1 MNRMKQKV
9 IAKIIGLEF
18 LIILFYVGNG
28 AFVSIKQP
36 SGPLLQFVMLVPLA
50 LGLFFYIALKKNWQ
64 MYFFHP
70 IQKNHLLMILPLLF
84 VLGII
89 FVSTKGLNL
98 TSFSDLIF
106 MFLMQVLI
114 VAFIEETVF
123 RGLMLRILLAKGAF
137 TAVFIS
143 SLLFGITHALQ
154 LLGGQSLEDT
164 IIQIIYAL
172 LVGLVLSLLILDGQS
187 IIITILFHGFN
198 NFFNFM
204 GNVESPTLSGYLII
218 LVLFVYMLV
227 LWKRVKKSYAINFM
241 KNAKST

>member
-1 MNRMKQKV
+1 MKQKV

-123 RGLMLRILLAKGAF
+123 RGLMLRMLIAKGAF

-164 IIQIIYAL
+164 IIQIVYAL

-218 LVLFVYMLV
+218 LVLSVYMLV

>member
-1 MNRMKQKV
+1 MKQKV

-28 AFVSIKQP
+28 AFVSIKEP
-36 SGPLLQFVMLVPLA
+36 SSPLLQFVMLVPLA

-70 IQKNHLLMILPLLF
+70 IQKNHLLMILPILF

-98 TSFSDLIF
+98 TSISDLIF
-106 MFLMQVLI
+106 MFLMQLLI

-218 LVLFVYMLV
+218 LVLSVYMLV

-241 KNAKST
+241 KNAKSI

>member
-1 MNRMKQKV
+1 MKQKV

-28 AFVSIKQP
+28 AFVSIKEP
-36 SGPLLQFVMLVPLA
+36 SSPLLQFVMLVPLA
-50 LGLFFYIALKKNWQ
+50 LGLFIYIALKKNWQ

-89 FVSTKGLNL
+89 LVSTKGLNL
-98 TSFSDLIF
+98 TSISDLIF

-114 VAFIEETVF
+114 VAFIEETIF
-123 RGLMLRILLAKGAF
+123 RGLMLRMLLARGAF

-227 LWKRVKKSYAINFM
+227 LRKRVKKSYAINFM
-241 KNAKST
+241 KNAKSI

>member
-1 MNRMKQKV
+1 MKQKV

-50 LGLFFYIALKKNWQ
+50 LGLFFYIAMKKNWQ
-64 MYFFHP
+64 MCFFHP
-70 IQKNHLLMILPLLF
+70 IKKNHLLMILPLFF

-89 FVSTKGLNL
+89 IVSTKGLNL
-98 TSFSDLIF
+98 TSISDLIF
-106 MFLMQVLI
+106 MLLIQVFI

-123 RGLMLRILLAKGAF
+123 RGIMLRMLLAKGAF
-137 TAVFIS
+137 TAVLIS

-164 IIQIIYAL
+164 IIQIVYAL

-187 IIITILFHGFN
+187 IIITILFHGLN

-204 GNVESPTLSGYLII
+204 GNVESSTLSGYLII
-218 LVLFVYMLV
+218 LVLFVYTLV
-227 LWKRVKKSYAINFM
+227 LWKQVKQSYAINFM
-241 KNAKST
+241 KNAKSV

>member
-1 MNRMKQKV
+1 MKQKV

-28 AFVSIKQP
+28 AFVSIKEP
-36 SGPLLQFVMLVPLA
+36 SSPLLQFVMLVPLA

-70 IQKNHLLMILPLLF
+70 IQKNHLLIILPLLF

-89 FVSTKGLNL
+89 LVSTKGLNL
-98 TSFSDLIF
+98 TSISDLIF

-114 VAFIEETVF
+114 IAFIEETVF
-123 RGLMLRILLAKGAF
+123 RGLMLRMLLAKGVF

-187 IIITILFHGFN
+187 IIITILFHGLN

-204 GNVESPTLSGYLII
+204 GNVESSTLSGYLII

-227 LWKRVKKSYAINFM
+227 LWKRVKKSYAIHFM
-241 KNAKST
+241 KNAKSI

>member
-1 MNRMKQKV
+1 MKQKV

-28 AFVSIKQP
+28 AFVSIKEP
-36 SGPLLQFVMLVPLA
+36 SSPLLQFVMLVPLA
-50 LGLFFYIALKKNWQ
+50 LGLFIYIALRKNWQ

-89 FVSTKGLNL
+89 LVSTKGLNL
-98 TSFSDLIF
+98 TSISDLIF

-114 VAFIEETVF
+114 VAFIEETLF
-123 RGLMLRILLAKGAF
+123 RGLMLRMLLAKGAF

-227 LWKRVKKSYAINFM
+227 LWKRVKKSYAIHFM
-241 KNAKST
+241 KNAKSI

>member
-1 MNRMKQKV
+1 MKQKV

-28 AFVSIKQP
+28 AFVSIKEP
-36 SGPLLQFVMLVPLA
+36 TSPLLQFVMLVPLA
-50 LGLFFYIALKKNWQ
+50 LGLFIYIALKKNWQ

-89 FVSTKGLNL
+89 LVSTKGLNL
-98 TSFSDLIF
+98 TSISDLIF

-114 VAFIEETVF
+114 VAFIEETIF
-123 RGLMLRILLAKGAF
+123 RGLMLRMLLAKGAF

-241 KNAKST
+241 KNAKSI

>member
-28 AFVSIKQP
+28 AFVSIKEP
-36 SGPLLQFVMLVPLA
+36 SSPLLQFVMLVPLA
-50 LGLFFYIALKKNWQ
+50 LGLFIYIALRKNWQ

-89 FVSTKGLNL
+89 LVSTKGLNL
-98 TSFSDLIF
+98 TSISDLIF

-114 VAFIEETVF
+114 VAFIEETIF
-123 RGLMLRILLAKGAF
+123 RGLMLRMLLAKGAF

-218 LVLFVYMLV
+218 LVLFFYMLV
-227 LWKRVKKSYAINFM
+227 LWKRVKKSYAIHFM
-241 KNAKST
+241 KNAKSI

>member
-1 MNRMKQKV
+1 MKQKV

-28 AFVSIKQP
+28 AFVSIKEP
-36 SGPLLQFVMLVPLA
+36 SSPLLQFVMLVPLA
-50 LGLFFYIALKKNWQ
+50 LGLFIYIALKKNWQ

-89 FVSTKGLNL
+89 LVSTKGLNL
-98 TSFSDLIF
+98 TSISDLIF

-114 VAFIEETVF
+114 VAFIEETLF
-123 RGLMLRILLAKGAF
+123 RGLMLRMLLAKGAF

-187 IIITILFHGFN
+187 IIITILFH
-198 NFFNFM
+198 
-204 GNVESPTLSGYLII
+204 
-218 LVLFVYMLV
+218 
-227 LWKRVKKSYAINFM
+227 
-241 KNAKST
+241 

>member
-227 LWKRVKKSYAINFM
+227 LWRRVKKSYAINFM

>member
-1 MNRMKQKV
+1 MKQKV

-50 LGLFFYIALKKNWQ
+50 LGLFFYIAMKKNWHI
-64 MYFFHP
+64 YFFHP
-70 IQKNHLLMILPLLF
+70 IKKNHLLMILPLLF

-89 FVSTKGLNL
+89 IVSTKGLNL
-98 TSFSDLIF
+98 TSISDLIF
-106 MFLMQVLI
+106 MLLIQVFI

-123 RGLMLRILLAKGAF
+123 RGIMLRMLLAKGAF
-137 TAVFIS
+137 TAVLIS
-143 SLLFGITHALQ
+143 SLLFGITHSLQ

-164 IIQIIYAL
+164 IIQIVYAL

-187 IIITILFHGFN
+187 IIITILFHGLN
-198 NFFNFM
+198 NFFNYM

-218 LVLFVYMLV
+218 LVLFVYTLV
-227 LWKRVKKSYAINFM
+227 LWKQVKQSYAINFI
-241 KNAKST
+241 KNAKSV